1 MKKHLI
7 AVLLVAVMCLS
18 AFSACSLVGGLEKDV
33 EVSLKVGNETWGPYT
48 VNAFNNAIVP
58 EAPAPVGKMFYGW
71 TANADWQSKDF
82 AEVAVSQNKGLIR
95 YDDVKDY
102 LKGESS
108 ITLYPVF
115 GDIPRHDVAIAWY
128 DKKSTSGLTQEV
140 IDDFEK
146 ALRAFLT
153 EQGKTPDAMDI
164 VIRGYQGDVGTTCN
178 AIKNDGDVDIM
189 VGWST
194 RSNLEGTGGLKAGV
208 DFLQN
213 YGNITLIGAEKARYA
228 ARLGDSDLT
237 KLVYDWILTT
247 YGGGNAKKDYDVA
260 DEPVIPD
267 PDPDPTPDPEPLP
280 DTPLQITDKV
290 LTVSI
295 WNNPSGAW
303 INNDQIEKL
312 KTDFA
317 EYLTKRS
324 VDVSELTITWKVEED
339 VTDVA
344 TLVNSVNTAGNI
356 DFIVA
361 CGKATSGLTNIE
373 KTQVETTP
381 YMTDG
386 RYVAVM
392 NKDNPRQL
400 ATVLYQ
406 FMTGKEF
413 PMPEPTPDP
422 DPNPETYDLVVA
434 WYNISASGLT
444 AEIMEAFKTA
454 LTEYLTAQGTTDLK
468 VGVRLYEGKVAESCA
483 AIKAAGDVDIML
495 GWKDSANLT
504 GTGGWTAGTD
514 FLEVYTNICIEPATA
529 RGAVRLTDTDLCK
542 QVYSWIIETYAGEGG
557 ATKDYPV
564 EATPDPDP
572 DPNPD
577 EPEQITE
584 TKLKVSVW
592 YMGNQTNGLSEEQLE
607 SLKNDFNGYL
617 TTLGVDVSNISI
629 TWVIETATKVADLG
643 ASVTN
648 AESTKNP
655 VDFIIAC
662 GKNVDSST
670 GAKLSNLIKY
680 QIPSSKYMAADRY
693 IALLHKDNPNQLAK
707 ALYEFMTGEAYPAN
721 A

>member
-33 EVSLKVGNETWGPYT
+33 EVSLKVGDETWGPYT

-71 TANADWQSKDF
+71 TADADWQSKDF

-153 EQGKTPDAMDI
+153 EQGKTPDTMDI

-213 YGNITLIGAEKARYA
+213 YGNITLTGGEKARYA

-260 DEPVIPD
+260 DEPVNPDPEPTPD
-267 PDPDPTPDPEPLP
+267 PDPDPLPEDPLEVT
-280 DTPLQITDKV
+280 DTN
-290 LTVSI
+290 LTVSV
-295 WNNPSGAW
+295 WNNASKAW
-303 INNDQIEKL
+303 ISAEQLAKL
-312 KTDFA
+312 KEDFSA
-317 EYLTKRS
+317 YLTKRS
-324 VDVSELTITWKVEED
+324 VDVSTLSITWREETATKVAALGEAVTTAGDVDFILACGNNVDASDGAGLSNLEKYKVE
-339 VTDVA
+339 A
-344 TLVNSVNTAGNI
+344 S
-356 DFIVA
+356 
-361 CGKATSGLTNIE
+361 
-373 KTQVETTP
+373 P
-381 YMTDG
+381 YMAAN
-386 RYVAVM
+386 RYVAVLH
-392 NKDNPRQL
+392 KDEPRQL

-413 PMPEPTPDP
+413 PMPEPAPDP

-434 WYNISASGLT
+434 WYNNKASGLT
-444 AEIMEAFKTA
+444 AEIKESFKTA
-454 LTEYLTAQGTTDLK
+454 LTEYLTSQGKSDVK
-468 VGVRLYEGKVAESCA
+468 VGIRAYEGRVGETCT
-483 AIKAAGDVDIML
+483 AIKSAGDVDIML
-495 GWKDSANLT
+495 GWNDSANLT

-529 RGAVRLTDTDLCK
+529 RGAVRLNDTDLCK

-564 EATPDPDP
+564 EVTPDPDP

-592 YMGNQTNGLSEEQLE
+592 NKNFTWITEAQLEQLKTDFLAHLE
-607 SLKNDFNGYL
+607 SLGLDTSKL
-617 TTLGVDVSNISI
+617 EI
-629 TWVIETATKVADLG
+629 TWVVESATKVGDLG
-643 ASVTN
+643 KSVIN
-648 AESTKNP
+648 AGDI
-655 VDFIIAC
+655 DFIVGCAV
-662 GKNVDSST
+662 NVETT
-670 GAKLSNLIKY
+670 GGVPNLIKTP
-680 QIPSSKYMAADRY
+680 IPDSPYVNATDRY
-693 IALLHKDNPNQLAK
+693 IALLHKDNPNQLAEI
-707 ALYEFMTGEAYPAN
+707 LYDFMSTPSTPEA
-721 A
+721 